1 MINCGWIQ
9 VWLIGLRDWFLLEII
24 GVNVSDIQ
32 NTDFGK
38 VAVLFGGHSAEREVS
53 LNSGQ
58 AVLDALLSEGVNA
71 EAFDP
76 AQRPITEITQYDR
89 AFIVLHGRGG
99 EDGQIQGLLE
109 WLNIPYTGSG
119 VLASAIGM
127 DKAKTKQL
135 WRGYGLPT
143 APYQLLDADTDYN
156 QVVADIGLPVII
168 KPVHEGSSIGMSKV
182 ERIEQFAEAYQ
193 QAAAH
198 DAVVMAE
205 RWITGGEYTVV
216 LLNGEALPVI
226 RLQPPKDAAFY
237 DYQAKYKRNDT
248 VYGIPCGLSTQEE
261 QTLQQLALTAF
272 NAVGATGWGRVDAMQ
287 DEQGNFWLLEVN
299 TVPGMTDHSLVPM
312 AAKAVGHSFSRLCL
326 LILAQTLQH
335 SANATRAAAN

>member
-1 MINCGWIQ
+1 MS
-9 VWLIGLRDWFLLEII
+9 E
-24 GVNVSDIQ
+24 IQ
-32 NTDFGK
+32 NTEFGK

-58 AVLDALLSEGVNA
+58 AVLNALLSEGVNA

-76 AQRPITEITQYDR
+76 AQRPITDITQYDR

-143 APYQLLDADTDYN
+143 APYQLLNADTDFAK
-156 QVVADIGLPVII
+156 VAQEIGLPLII

-182 ERIEQFAEAYQ
+182 DSLEQFASAYQ
-193 QAAAH
+193 QAAQH
-198 DAVVMAE
+198 DSVVMAE
-205 RWITGGEYTVV
+205 RWITGREFTIVF
-216 LLNGEALPVI
+216 LNGQALPVI
-226 RLQPPKDAAFY
+226 RLQPPADVAFY
-237 DYQAKYKRNDT
+237 DYQAKYERNDT
-248 VYGIPCGLSTQEE
+248 VYGIPCGLSPEDE
-261 QTLQQLALTAF
+261 KTLQDLALQAF
-272 NAVGATGWGRVDAMQ
+272 MTVGATGWGRVDAMQ

-312 AAKAVGHSFSRLCL
+312 AAKAVGHSFASLCVM
-326 LILAQTLQH
+326 ILGQTLKQS
-335 SANATRAAAN
+335 SAPALG